1 MNKLQ
6 KVLAISLYIFIQI
19 FLLGMVYSMCTTY
32 FGGNDNIKLVPIGMI
47 IMLELFI
54 AIITIEMLKGNK

>member
-6 KVLAISLYIFIQI
+6 KILAIALYVFVQI
-19 FLLGMVYSMCTTY
+19 FLLGMMYSLCTTY
-32 FGGNDNIKLVPIGMI
+32 FGGNDNIKLVRIGMI

-54 AIITIEMLKGNK
+54 AIVTIEMLKGDK

>member
-6 KVLAISLYIFIQI
+6 KLLAISLYIFIQI
-19 FLLGMVYSMCTTY
+19 FLLGMIYSMCTTY

-54 AIITIEMLKGNK
+54 AIITIEMLKGDK

>member
-19 FLLGMVYSMCTTY
+19 FLLGMIYSMCTTY

>member
-6 KVLAISLYIFIQI
+6 KALMITLYIFVQI
-19 FLLGMVYSMCTTY
+19 FLLGILYVMFTTY
-32 FGGNDNIKLVPIGMI
+32 LGALNNIKLLPMGLI

-54 AIITIEMLKGNK
+54 AIITIEMLKEK

>member
-19 FLLGMVYSMCTTY
+19 FLLGMIYSMCTTY

-54 AIITIEMLKGNK
+54 ASITIEMLKGDK

>member
-19 FLLGMVYSMCTTY
+19 FLLGMIYSMCTTY

-54 AIITIEMLKGNK
+54 AITTIEMLKELK

>member
-6 KVLAISLYIFIQI
+6 KALAITLYIFIQI
-19 FLLGMVYSMCTTY
+19 FLLGLLYSLFTTD
-32 FGGNDNIKLVPIGMI
+32 FGALNNIKLAPIGLI

-54 AIITIEMLKGNK
+54 IIVTIEMLKGK

>member
-6 KVLAISLYIFIQI
+6 KILAITLYIFVQV

-54 AIITIEMLKGNK
+54 AIITIEMLKGK